1 MRIFVVVFYALCLS
15 ILLKS
20 SWTIPLPL
28 MNSLHCYEK
37 KTFNGILIW
46 TFSSTKIVHQN
57 KKQYKKCDS
66 IPNIWQSNHD
76 LKHSFEFDSIT
87 KLKVW
92 WFNYYCCQRFVVL
105 YEMIQRFI
113 CLHWLFSTSHSS
125 MSIYCSLSFVVG
137 CGMFS
142 TAIEL
147 NIYSKMVVH
156 VSVTTYSVHWILTV
170 SFSSLL
176 FLFTS
181 QFYLDLFNKIRLL
194 WLHNTHS
201 FYMLFQHFPSTFN
214 TNYELSR

>member
-1 MRIFVVVFYALCLS
+1 
-15 ILLKS
+15 
-20 SWTIPLPL
+20 

-46 TFSSTKIVHQN
+46 TFSSTKIFHQN
-57 KKQYKKCDS
+57 KKQYEKCDS

-87 KLKVW
+87 KLKVL

-125 MSIYCSLSFVVG
+125 MSIYCSLSFVVYCECEMLQTR

-156 VSVTTYSVHWILTV
+156 VSVTIYSVHWILTV

-201 FYMLFQHFPSTFN
+201 FHYVIPAFSIHF
-214 TNYELSR
+214 